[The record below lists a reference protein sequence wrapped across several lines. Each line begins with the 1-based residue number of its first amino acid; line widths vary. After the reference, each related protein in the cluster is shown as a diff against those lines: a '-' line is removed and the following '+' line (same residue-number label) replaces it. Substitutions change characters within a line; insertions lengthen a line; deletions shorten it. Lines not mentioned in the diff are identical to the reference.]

1 MYEHTVR
8 WCRYCIIIMILYIAA
23 YFWHVHQLDI
33 WFLIISVYWMQI
45 KFQTTTYLWH
55 VDYPD
60 ECIEW
65 GSWISNSK
73 PMGKFKDDIE
83 HIDTLMAQSSCSN
96 PVLIKCATHGYV
108 TEVSKDVFLVMT
120 KTRLFLLNAFMAWV
134 SEVSGAHK
142 QTNIAS
148 NQVAC

>member
-1 MYEHTVR
+1 
-8 WCRYCIIIMILYIAA
+8 
-23 YFWHVHQLDI
+23 
-33 WFLIISVYWMQI
+33 MQI

-148 NQVAC
+148 NQVACWKRVCLWLETRPLSGLPDPNALFGLSLIKYYLG